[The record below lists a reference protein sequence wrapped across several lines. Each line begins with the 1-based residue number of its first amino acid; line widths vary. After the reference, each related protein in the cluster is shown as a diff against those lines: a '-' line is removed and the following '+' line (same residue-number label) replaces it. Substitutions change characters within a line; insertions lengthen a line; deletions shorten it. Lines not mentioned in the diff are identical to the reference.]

1 MFDVKKTKDACVR
14 WIRDWFEE
22 NGPGCNAVI
31 GISGGKDSSVVAG
44 LCVEALGVDRVIGVT
59 MPNGVQPDIDDSI
72 RLINHLGIKRY
83 DVNIGAAYDAL
94 MAEVELKLGH
104 EASAQT
110 RINMAPRLRM
120 TALYAVSQSNNG
132 RVANTCNLS
141 EDWVGYS
148 TRYGDAAGDFSP
160 LGGLTVQ
167 EVVAIG
173 KELGLPV
180 ELVEKTPSDGLC
192 GKTDEDNLGFTYAV
206 LDRYIRTG
214 VCEDPDTKAL
224 IDRKHVMN
232 LFKLK
237 PIPHF
242 DPGSWSP
249 RANGHCYLNLTQSD
263 RGKPVADIR
272 AMIWKWHFPQ
282 LKAFF
287 EQETGQTLQAGITV
301 LVRVQVSFSEMF
313 GMSLFIDDID
323 PAFTV
328 GEQALAKKKAIE
340 KLTTGGYLEMQ
351 QELAIPRLPYRLA
364 VITSKTAAGYGDF
377 RRHLLENEAG
387 YAFRLDL
394 YEALMQGEQAPAS
407 IIAAL
412 AEAQEHPCDAILI
425 LRGGGSEM
433 DLACFD
439 DYDLAVAIAT
449 CAAPVVTA
457 IGHDRDFHIADL
469 VANRSVKTPTALA
482 DLFLDAYAAEDA
494 LLDDLQARVRR
505 AVADRLGGMLRK
517 VDSLAQRLR
526 FAAGARIDRARA
538 ALDLKEAL
546 IKASDPRK
554 ILSMGYALV
563 TGRDGKVLKSVAP
576 VAAGDRIGVRFAD
589 GTIRATVDSIDFS
602 TSSK

>member
-1 MFDVKKTKDACVR
+1 MAKDYLELTELLAR
-14 WIRDWFEE
+14 IKE
-22 NGPGCNAVI
+22 G
-31 GISGGKDSSVVAG
+31 
-44 LCVEALGVDRVIGVT
+44 VE
-59 MPNGVQPDIDDSI
+59 
-72 RLINHLGIKRY
+72 
-83 DVNIGAAYDAL
+83 DAF
-94 MAEVELKLGH
+94 
-104 EASAQT
+104 
-110 RINMAPRLRM
+110 P
-120 TALYAVSQSNNG
+120 
-132 RVANTCNLS
+132 
-141 EDWVGYS
+141 
-148 TRYGDAAGDFSP
+148 
-160 LGGLTVQ
+160 
-167 EVVAIG
+167 
-173 KELGLPV
+173 
-180 ELVEKTPSDGLC
+180 
-192 GKTDEDNLGFTYAV
+192 
-206 LDRYIRTG
+206 DRYW
-214 VCEDPDTKAL
+214 VKAE
-224 IDRKHVMN
+224 I
-232 LFKLK
+232 
-237 PIPHF
+237 
-242 DPGSWSP
+242 GSWSP

-287 EQETGQTLQAGITV
+287 EQESGQPLQAGITV

-328 GEQALAKKKAIE
+328 GEQALAKKRTIE
-340 KLTTGGYLEMQ
+340 KLTAGGYLEMQ

-425 LRGGGSEM
+425 LRGGGSEK

-505 AVADRLGGMLRK
+505 AVADRLNGMARK

-563 TGRDGKVLKSVAP
+563 TGGDGKVLKSAAP

-589 GTIRATVDSIDFS
+589 GTIRATVDSV
-602 TSSK
+602 KKN

>member
-1 MFDVKKTKDACVR
+1 MAKDYLELTELLAR
-14 WIRDWFEE
+14 IKE
-22 NGPGCNAVI
+22 G
-31 GISGGKDSSVVAG
+31 
-44 LCVEALGVDRVIGVT
+44 VE
-59 MPNGVQPDIDDSI
+59 
-72 RLINHLGIKRY
+72 
-83 DVNIGAAYDAL
+83 DAF
-94 MAEVELKLGH
+94 
-104 EASAQT
+104 
-110 RINMAPRLRM
+110 P
-120 TALYAVSQSNNG
+120 
-132 RVANTCNLS
+132 
-141 EDWVGYS
+141 
-148 TRYGDAAGDFSP
+148 
-160 LGGLTVQ
+160 
-167 EVVAIG
+167 
-173 KELGLPV
+173 
-180 ELVEKTPSDGLC
+180 
-192 GKTDEDNLGFTYAV
+192 
-206 LDRYIRTG
+206 DRYW
-214 VCEDPDTKAL
+214 VKAE
-224 IDRKHVMN
+224 I
-232 LFKLK
+232 
-237 PIPHF
+237 
-242 DPGSWSP
+242 GSWSP

-340 KLTTGGYLEMQ
+340 KLTAGGYLEMQ

-494 LLDDLQARVRR
+494 LLDDLHARVRR

-589 GTIRATVDSIDFS
+589 GTITAVAEKVEISRQARND
-602 TSSK
+602 K

>member
-1 MFDVKKTKDACVR
+1 MAKDYLELTELLAR
-14 WIRDWFEE
+14 IKE
-22 NGPGCNAVI
+22 G
-31 GISGGKDSSVVAG
+31 
-44 LCVEALGVDRVIGVT
+44 VE
-59 MPNGVQPDIDDSI
+59 
-72 RLINHLGIKRY
+72 
-83 DVNIGAAYDAL
+83 DAF
-94 MAEVELKLGH
+94 
-104 EASAQT
+104 
-110 RINMAPRLRM
+110 P
-120 TALYAVSQSNNG
+120 
-132 RVANTCNLS
+132 
-141 EDWVGYS
+141 
-148 TRYGDAAGDFSP
+148 
-160 LGGLTVQ
+160 
-167 EVVAIG
+167 
-173 KELGLPV
+173 
-180 ELVEKTPSDGLC
+180 
-192 GKTDEDNLGFTYAV
+192 
-206 LDRYIRTG
+206 DRYW
-214 VCEDPDTKAL
+214 VKAE
-224 IDRKHVMN
+224 I
-232 LFKLK
+232 
-237 PIPHF
+237 
-242 DPGSWSP
+242 GSWSP

-340 KLTTGGYLEMQ
+340 KLTAGGYLEMQ

-469 VANRSVKTPTALA
+469 VANRSVKMPTALA

-526 FAAGARIDRARA
+526 FAAGARIDLARA

-554 ILSMGYALV
+554 ILSLGYALV

-576 VAAGDRIGVRFAD
+576 VAAGERIGVRFAD
-589 GTIRATVDSIDFS
+589 GTIRATVDSVDFS

>member
-1 MFDVKKTKDACVR
+1 MAKDY
-14 WIRDWFEE
+14 
-22 NGPGCNAVI
+22 
-31 GISGGKDSSVVAG
+31 
-44 LCVEALGVDRVIGVT
+44 L
-59 MPNGVQPDIDDSI
+59 
-72 RLINHLGIKRY
+72 
-83 DVNIGAAYDAL
+83 
-94 MAEVELKLGH
+94 ELKELL
-104 EASAQT
+104 A
-110 RINMAPRLRM
+110 
-120 TALYAVSQSNNG
+120 
-132 RVANTCNLS
+132 RVKEGV
-141 EDWVGYS
+141 ED
-148 TRYGDAAGDFSP
+148 AFP
-160 LGGLTVQ
+160 
-167 EVVAIG
+167 
-173 KELGLPV
+173 
-180 ELVEKTPSDGLC
+180 
-192 GKTDEDNLGFTYAV
+192 
-206 LDRYIRTG
+206 DRYW
-214 VCEDPDTKAL
+214 VKAE
-224 IDRKHVMN
+224 I
-232 LFKLK
+232 
-237 PIPHF
+237 
-242 DPGSWSP
+242 GSWNP
-249 RANGHCYLNLTQSD
+249 RANGHCYLTLTQSD

-272 AMIWKWHFPQ
+272 AMIWKWNYPQ

-287 EQETGQTLQAGITV
+287 EQESGQPLQAGITV
-301 LVRVQVSFSEMF
+301 LVHVQVSFSEMF
-313 GMSLFIDDID
+313 GISLFIDDID

-340 KLTTGGYLEMQ
+340 KLTAGGYLDMQ
-351 QELAIPRLPYRLA
+351 QELALPRLPYHLA

-407 IIAAL
+407 IISAL
-412 AEAQEHPCDAILI
+412 LEAQEQPCDAILI

-449 CAAPVVTA
+449 CPAPVVTA

-494 LLDDLQARVRR
+494 LLDDLQSRVRR
-505 AVADRLGGMLRK
+505 AVADRVNAMVRK

-563 TGRDGKVLKSVAP
+563 TGRDGKVLKSVAQ

-589 GTIRATVDSIDFS
+589 GTISAVVHEVKQMPGQAGHDDSLRHSRLDRES
-602 TSSK
+602 ND

>member
-1 MFDVKKTKDACVR
+1 MAKDYLELTELLARVKERVEDA
-14 WIRDWFEE
+14 FPE
-22 NGPGCNAVI
+22 
-31 GISGGKDSSVVAG
+31 
-44 LCVEALGVDRVIGVT
+44 
-59 MPNGVQPDIDDSI
+59 
-72 RLINHLGIKRY
+72 RY
-83 DVNIGAAYDAL
+83 WVK
-94 MAEVELKLGH
+94 AE
-104 EASAQT
+104 
-110 RINMAPRLRM
+110 I
-120 TALYAVSQSNNG
+120 
-132 RVANTCNLS
+132 
-141 EDWVGYS
+141 
-148 TRYGDAAGDFSP
+148 
-160 LGGLTVQ
+160 
-167 EVVAIG
+167 
-173 KELGLPV
+173 
-180 ELVEKTPSDGLC
+180 
-192 GKTDEDNLGFTYAV
+192 
-206 LDRYIRTG
+206 
-214 VCEDPDTKAL
+214 
-224 IDRKHVMN
+224 
-232 LFKLK
+232 
-237 PIPHF
+237 
-242 DPGSWSP
+242 GSWSP

-272 AMIWKWHFPQ
+272 AMIWKWNFPQ

-301 LVRVQVSFSEMF
+301 LVRVQVNFSEMF

-340 KLTTGGYLEMQ
+340 KLTAGGYLDMQ
-351 QELAIPRLPYRLA
+351 QELALPRLPYRLA

-412 AEAQEHPCDAILI
+412 TEAQENPCDAILI

-505 AVADRLGGMLRK
+505 AVADRLNGMARK

-563 TGRDGKVLKSVAP
+563 TGGDGKVLKSASP

-589 GTIRATVDSIDFS
+589 GTIRATVDSV
-602 TSSK
+602 KKN

>member
-1 MFDVKKTKDACVR
+1 MAKDYLELTELLARVKERVEDA
-14 WIRDWFEE
+14 FPE
-22 NGPGCNAVI
+22 
-31 GISGGKDSSVVAG
+31 
-44 LCVEALGVDRVIGVT
+44 
-59 MPNGVQPDIDDSI
+59 
-72 RLINHLGIKRY
+72 RY
-83 DVNIGAAYDAL
+83 WVK
-94 MAEVELKLGH
+94 AE
-104 EASAQT
+104 
-110 RINMAPRLRM
+110 I
-120 TALYAVSQSNNG
+120 
-132 RVANTCNLS
+132 
-141 EDWVGYS
+141 
-148 TRYGDAAGDFSP
+148 
-160 LGGLTVQ
+160 
-167 EVVAIG
+167 
-173 KELGLPV
+173 
-180 ELVEKTPSDGLC
+180 
-192 GKTDEDNLGFTYAV
+192 
-206 LDRYIRTG
+206 
-214 VCEDPDTKAL
+214 
-224 IDRKHVMN
+224 
-232 LFKLK
+232 
-237 PIPHF
+237 
-242 DPGSWSP
+242 GSWSP

-272 AMIWKWHFPQ
+272 AMIWKWNFPQ

-301 LVRVQVSFSEMF
+301 LVRVQVNFSEMF

-340 KLTTGGYLEMQ
+340 KLTAGGYLDMQ
-351 QELAIPRLPYRLA
+351 QELALPRLPYRLA

-412 AEAQEHPCDAILI
+412 TEAQENPCDAILI

-505 AVADRLGGMLRK
+505 AVADRLNGMARK

-563 TGRDGKVLKSVAP
+563 TGGDGKVLKSASP

>member
-1 MFDVKKTKDACVR
+1 MAKDY
-14 WIRDWFEE
+14 
-22 NGPGCNAVI
+22 
-31 GISGGKDSSVVAG
+31 
-44 LCVEALGVDRVIGVT
+44 L
-59 MPNGVQPDIDDSI
+59 
-72 RLINHLGIKRY
+72 
-83 DVNIGAAYDAL
+83 
-94 MAEVELKLGH
+94 ELKELL
-104 EASAQT
+104 A
-110 RINMAPRLRM
+110 
-120 TALYAVSQSNNG
+120 
-132 RVANTCNLS
+132 RVKEGV
-141 EDWVGYS
+141 ED
-148 TRYGDAAGDFSP
+148 AFP
-160 LGGLTVQ
+160 
-167 EVVAIG
+167 
-173 KELGLPV
+173 
-180 ELVEKTPSDGLC
+180 
-192 GKTDEDNLGFTYAV
+192 
-206 LDRYIRTG
+206 DRYW
-214 VCEDPDTKAL
+214 VKAE
-224 IDRKHVMN
+224 I
-232 LFKLK
+232 
-237 PIPHF
+237 
-242 DPGSWSP
+242 GSWSP
-249 RANGHCYLNLTQSD
+249 KANGHCYLTLTQSD

-272 AMIWKWHFPQ
+272 AMIWKWNFPQ

-287 EQETGQTLQAGITV
+287 EQESGQPLQAGITV

-313 GMSLFIDDID
+313 GFSLFIDDID

-328 GEQALAKKKAIE
+328 GEQALAKKKTIE
-340 KLTTGGYLEMQ
+340 KLTAGGYLEMQ
-351 QELAIPRLPYRLA
+351 QELALPRLPYRLA

-407 IIAAL
+407 IISAL
-412 AEAQEHPCDAILI
+412 LEAQEQPCDAILL

-449 CAAPVVTA
+449 CQAPVVTA

-494 LLDDLQARVRR
+494 LLDDLQSRVRR
-505 AVADRLGGMLRK
+505 AVADRVNTMVRK

-563 TGRDGKVLKSVAP
+563 TGGDGKVLKSVAP
-576 VAAGDRIGVRFAD
+576 VAAGDRIGIRFAD
-589 GTIRATVDSIDFS
+589 GTIAAVVQEVKQMPGQAGHDE
-602 TSSK
+602 

>member
-1 MFDVKKTKDACVR
+1 MAKDYLELTELLAR
-14 WIRDWFEE
+14 IKE
-22 NGPGCNAVI
+22 G
-31 GISGGKDSSVVAG
+31 
-44 LCVEALGVDRVIGVT
+44 VE
-59 MPNGVQPDIDDSI
+59 
-72 RLINHLGIKRY
+72 
-83 DVNIGAAYDAL
+83 DAF
-94 MAEVELKLGH
+94 
-104 EASAQT
+104 
-110 RINMAPRLRM
+110 P
-120 TALYAVSQSNNG
+120 
-132 RVANTCNLS
+132 
-141 EDWVGYS
+141 
-148 TRYGDAAGDFSP
+148 
-160 LGGLTVQ
+160 
-167 EVVAIG
+167 
-173 KELGLPV
+173 
-180 ELVEKTPSDGLC
+180 
-192 GKTDEDNLGFTYAV
+192 
-206 LDRYIRTG
+206 DRYW
-214 VCEDPDTKAL
+214 VKAE
-224 IDRKHVMN
+224 I
-232 LFKLK
+232 
-237 PIPHF
+237 
-242 DPGSWSP
+242 GSWSP

-589 GTIRATVDSIDFS
+589 GTITAVAEKVEISRQARND
-602 TSSK
+602 K

>member
-1 MFDVKKTKDACVR
+1 MAKDYLELTELLAR
-14 WIRDWFEE
+14 IKE
-22 NGPGCNAVI
+22 G
-31 GISGGKDSSVVAG
+31 
-44 LCVEALGVDRVIGVT
+44 VE
-59 MPNGVQPDIDDSI
+59 
-72 RLINHLGIKRY
+72 
-83 DVNIGAAYDAL
+83 DAF
-94 MAEVELKLGH
+94 
-104 EASAQT
+104 
-110 RINMAPRLRM
+110 P
-120 TALYAVSQSNNG
+120 
-132 RVANTCNLS
+132 
-141 EDWVGYS
+141 
-148 TRYGDAAGDFSP
+148 
-160 LGGLTVQ
+160 
-167 EVVAIG
+167 
-173 KELGLPV
+173 
-180 ELVEKTPSDGLC
+180 
-192 GKTDEDNLGFTYAV
+192 
-206 LDRYIRTG
+206 DRYW
-214 VCEDPDTKAL
+214 VKAE
-224 IDRKHVMN
+224 I
-232 LFKLK
+232 
-237 PIPHF
+237 
-242 DPGSWSP
+242 GSWSP

-340 KLTTGGYLEMQ
+340 KLTAGGYLEMQ

-517 VDSLAQRLR
+517 VDSLAQRLH
-526 FAAGARIDRARA
+526 FAAGARIDRERAALDLAAGAFIDRARA

-546 IKASDPRK
+546 IQASDPRK

-589 GTIRATVDSIDFS
+589 GSIRATVDAVDFS

>member
-1 MFDVKKTKDACVR
+1 MAKDYLELTELLARVKERVEDA
-14 WIRDWFEE
+14 FPE
-22 NGPGCNAVI
+22 
-31 GISGGKDSSVVAG
+31 
-44 LCVEALGVDRVIGVT
+44 
-59 MPNGVQPDIDDSI
+59 
-72 RLINHLGIKRY
+72 RY
-83 DVNIGAAYDAL
+83 WVK
-94 MAEVELKLGH
+94 AE
-104 EASAQT
+104 
-110 RINMAPRLRM
+110 I
-120 TALYAVSQSNNG
+120 
-132 RVANTCNLS
+132 
-141 EDWVGYS
+141 
-148 TRYGDAAGDFSP
+148 
-160 LGGLTVQ
+160 
-167 EVVAIG
+167 
-173 KELGLPV
+173 
-180 ELVEKTPSDGLC
+180 
-192 GKTDEDNLGFTYAV
+192 
-206 LDRYIRTG
+206 
-214 VCEDPDTKAL
+214 
-224 IDRKHVMN
+224 
-232 LFKLK
+232 
-237 PIPHF
+237 
-242 DPGSWSP
+242 GSWSP

-272 AMIWKWHFPQ
+272 AMIWKWNFPQ

-287 EQETGQTLQAGITV
+287 EHETGQTLQAGITV

-340 KLTTGGYLEMQ
+340 KLTAGGYLEMQ
-351 QELAIPRLPYRLA
+351 QELALPRLPYRLA

-412 AEAQEHPCDAILI
+412 AEAQEQPCDAILI

-494 LLDDLQARVRR
+494 LLDDLQLRVRR
-505 AVADRLGGMLRK
+505 AVADRVNAMVRK

-589 GTIRATVDSIDFS
+589 GTIRATVDSV
-602 TSSK
+602 KKN

>member
-1 MFDVKKTKDACVR
+1 MAKDYLELTELLARVKERVEDA
-14 WIRDWFEE
+14 FPE
-22 NGPGCNAVI
+22 
-31 GISGGKDSSVVAG
+31 
-44 LCVEALGVDRVIGVT
+44 
-59 MPNGVQPDIDDSI
+59 
-72 RLINHLGIKRY
+72 RY
-83 DVNIGAAYDAL
+83 WVK
-94 MAEVELKLGH
+94 AE
-104 EASAQT
+104 
-110 RINMAPRLRM
+110 I
-120 TALYAVSQSNNG
+120 
-132 RVANTCNLS
+132 
-141 EDWVGYS
+141 
-148 TRYGDAAGDFSP
+148 
-160 LGGLTVQ
+160 
-167 EVVAIG
+167 
-173 KELGLPV
+173 
-180 ELVEKTPSDGLC
+180 
-192 GKTDEDNLGFTYAV
+192 
-206 LDRYIRTG
+206 
-214 VCEDPDTKAL
+214 
-224 IDRKHVMN
+224 
-232 LFKLK
+232 
-237 PIPHF
+237 
-242 DPGSWSP
+242 GSWSP

-272 AMIWKWHFPQ
+272 AMIWKWNSPQ

-287 EQETGQTLQAGITV
+287 EHETGQTLQAGITV

-340 KLTTGGYLEMQ
+340 KLTAGGYLEMQ
-351 QELAIPRLPYRLA
+351 QELALPRLPYRLA

-412 AEAQEHPCDAILI
+412 AEAQENPCDAILI

-505 AVADRLGGMLRK
+505 AVADRLNGMARK

-563 TGRDGKVLKSVAP
+563 TGGDGKVLKSAAP

-589 GTIRATVDSIDFS
+589 GTIRATVDSV
-602 TSSK
+602 KKN

>member
-1 MFDVKKTKDACVR
+1 MAKDYLELTELLAR
-14 WIRDWFEE
+14 IKE
-22 NGPGCNAVI
+22 G
-31 GISGGKDSSVVAG
+31 
-44 LCVEALGVDRVIGVT
+44 VE
-59 MPNGVQPDIDDSI
+59 
-72 RLINHLGIKRY
+72 
-83 DVNIGAAYDAL
+83 DAF
-94 MAEVELKLGH
+94 
-104 EASAQT
+104 
-110 RINMAPRLRM
+110 P
-120 TALYAVSQSNNG
+120 
-132 RVANTCNLS
+132 
-141 EDWVGYS
+141 
-148 TRYGDAAGDFSP
+148 
-160 LGGLTVQ
+160 
-167 EVVAIG
+167 
-173 KELGLPV
+173 
-180 ELVEKTPSDGLC
+180 
-192 GKTDEDNLGFTYAV
+192 
-206 LDRYIRTG
+206 DRYW
-214 VCEDPDTKAL
+214 VKAE
-224 IDRKHVMN
+224 I
-232 LFKLK
+232 
-237 PIPHF
+237 
-242 DPGSWSP
+242 GSWSP
-249 RANGHCYLNLTQSD
+249 RANGHCFLNLTQSD

-272 AMIWKWHFPQ
+272 AIIWKWHFPQ

-313 GMSLFIDDID
+313 RMSLFIDDID

-340 KLTTGGYLEMQ
+340 KLTAGGYLEMQ

-482 DLFLDAYAAEDA
+482 DLFLDAYAAEDT

-505 AVADRLGGMLRK
+505 AVADRLNGMARK

-589 GTIRATVDSIDFS
+589 GTISAVVDSINLP

>member
-1 MFDVKKTKDACVR
+1 MAKDYLELTELLAR
-14 WIRDWFEE
+14 IKE
-22 NGPGCNAVI
+22 G
-31 GISGGKDSSVVAG
+31 
-44 LCVEALGVDRVIGVT
+44 VE
-59 MPNGVQPDIDDSI
+59 
-72 RLINHLGIKRY
+72 
-83 DVNIGAAYDAL
+83 DAF
-94 MAEVELKLGH
+94 
-104 EASAQT
+104 
-110 RINMAPRLRM
+110 P
-120 TALYAVSQSNNG
+120 
-132 RVANTCNLS
+132 
-141 EDWVGYS
+141 
-148 TRYGDAAGDFSP
+148 
-160 LGGLTVQ
+160 
-167 EVVAIG
+167 
-173 KELGLPV
+173 
-180 ELVEKTPSDGLC
+180 
-192 GKTDEDNLGFTYAV
+192 
-206 LDRYIRTG
+206 DRYW
-214 VCEDPDTKAL
+214 VKAE
-224 IDRKHVMN
+224 I
-232 LFKLK
+232 
-237 PIPHF
+237 
-242 DPGSWSP
+242 GSWSP

-340 KLTTGGYLEMQ
+340 KLTAGGYLEMQ

-554 ILSMGYALV
+554 ILSLGYALV

-576 VAAGDRIGVRFAD
+576 VATGDRIGVRFAD

>member
-1 MFDVKKTKDACVR
+1 MAKDYLELTELLARVKERVEDA
-14 WIRDWFEE
+14 FPE
-22 NGPGCNAVI
+22 
-31 GISGGKDSSVVAG
+31 
-44 LCVEALGVDRVIGVT
+44 
-59 MPNGVQPDIDDSI
+59 
-72 RLINHLGIKRY
+72 RY
-83 DVNIGAAYDAL
+83 WVK
-94 MAEVELKLGH
+94 AE
-104 EASAQT
+104 
-110 RINMAPRLRM
+110 I
-120 TALYAVSQSNNG
+120 
-132 RVANTCNLS
+132 
-141 EDWVGYS
+141 
-148 TRYGDAAGDFSP
+148 
-160 LGGLTVQ
+160 
-167 EVVAIG
+167 
-173 KELGLPV
+173 
-180 ELVEKTPSDGLC
+180 
-192 GKTDEDNLGFTYAV
+192 
-206 LDRYIRTG
+206 
-214 VCEDPDTKAL
+214 
-224 IDRKHVMN
+224 
-232 LFKLK
+232 
-237 PIPHF
+237 
-242 DPGSWSP
+242 GSWSP

-272 AMIWKWHFPQ
+272 AMIWKWNFPQ

-287 EQETGQTLQAGITV
+287 EHETGQTLQAGITV

-328 GEQALAKKKAIE
+328 GEQALAKKK
-340 KLTTGGYLEMQ
+340 
-351 QELAIPRLPYRLA
+351 
-364 VITSKTAAGYGDF
+364 KTAAGYGDF

-412 AEAQEHPCDAILI
+412 AEAQENPCDAILI

-505 AVADRLGGMLRK
+505 AVADRLNGMARK

-563 TGRDGKVLKSVAP
+563 TGGDGKVLKSAAP

-589 GTIRATVDSIDFS
+589 GTIRATVDSV
-602 TSSK
+602 KKN

>member
-1 MFDVKKTKDACVR
+1 MAKDYLELTELLAR
-14 WIRDWFEE
+14 IKE
-22 NGPGCNAVI
+22 G
-31 GISGGKDSSVVAG
+31 
-44 LCVEALGVDRVIGVT
+44 VE
-59 MPNGVQPDIDDSI
+59 
-72 RLINHLGIKRY
+72 
-83 DVNIGAAYDAL
+83 DAF
-94 MAEVELKLGH
+94 
-104 EASAQT
+104 
-110 RINMAPRLRM
+110 P
-120 TALYAVSQSNNG
+120 
-132 RVANTCNLS
+132 
-141 EDWVGYS
+141 
-148 TRYGDAAGDFSP
+148 
-160 LGGLTVQ
+160 
-167 EVVAIG
+167 
-173 KELGLPV
+173 
-180 ELVEKTPSDGLC
+180 
-192 GKTDEDNLGFTYAV
+192 
-206 LDRYIRTG
+206 DRYW
-214 VCEDPDTKAL
+214 VKAE
-224 IDRKHVMN
+224 I
-232 LFKLK
+232 
-237 PIPHF
+237 
-242 DPGSWSP
+242 GSWSP

-340 KLTTGGYLEMQ
+340 KLTAGGYLEMQ

-554 ILSMGYALV
+554 ILSLGYALV
-563 TGRDGKVLKSVAP
+563 TGRDGKVLKSVVP

-589 GTIRATVDSIDFS
+589 GTIRATVDSV
-602 TSSK
+602 KEN